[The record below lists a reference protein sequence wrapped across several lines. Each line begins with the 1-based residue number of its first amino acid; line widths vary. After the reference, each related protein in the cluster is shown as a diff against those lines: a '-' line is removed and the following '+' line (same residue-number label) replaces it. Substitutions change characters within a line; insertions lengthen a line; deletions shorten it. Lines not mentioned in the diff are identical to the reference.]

1 VLGSV
6 ADGAGHIHDD
16 VDVVVVGVIFAVD
29 GAVGVQELVGD
40 VSQNG
45 GAARGDAALGHLDE
59 EAGEKLPDVG
69 AGGELGEFGEEFGGE
84 VNRVTLGWLARGTH
98 GGTHGEMVKT
108 KTKMGLRG
116 GVAAAFAIGETMLA
130 AALSRCSG

>member
-1 VLGSV
+1 V
-6 ADGAGHIHDD
+6 A
-16 VDVVVVGVIFAVD
+16 
-29 GAVGVQELVGD
+29 VQELVGD

-84 VNRVTLGWLARGTH
+84 IVRVGRS
-98 GGTHGEMVKT
+98 
-108 KTKMGLRG
+108 GLRL
-116 GVAAAFAIGETMLA
+116 GVTETKAGARVHDGKAALAAAGSAMLA
-130 AALSRCSG
+130 ARAFGGS